1 MRNMAMSEK
10 TWNFF
15 LILMVLE
22 NNEESHEVPLKSR
35 FYLKVLF
42 SPLLQLISTQSP
54 VGKIL

>member
-42 SPLLQLISTQSP
+42 FPYIATDFSTNSC
-54 VGKIL
+54 